1 MSKKDFSKK
10 DAYYFSHDAN
20 AQDDPKCMV
29 LIDQLGMEGYGI
41 FWALVEKLRAEKEYK
56 LPLMTLESFARR
68 WGTSKEKVN
77 TVVKNFG
84 LFVIENDEFFYSQ
97 RLKFS
102 MELKS
107 EKATISINARWA
119 KNKGLEI
126 DTNVLPTNTSVIR
139 NDTIKV
145 KESKV
150 KESKDSFSEML
161 SPYIQELNSEYDNF
175 FSYWTEKNSR
185 GKERWESEKFFDIS
199 RRINTWM
206 QRSSNFKKP
215 STNSEPAPGKMT
227 KGLLQQQ
234 EIYNELLEQI
244 ENGTYVNPFSR
255 K

>member
-1 MSKKDFSKK
+1 MTKKDFSKK

-84 LFVIENDEFFYSQ
+84 LFTIENDEFFYSQ

-119 KNKGLEI
+119 KDKGLKI
-126 DTNVLPTNTSVIR
+126 DTTVLPTNTNVIR

-145 KESKV
+145 KESKE
-150 KESKDSFSEML
+150 KESKILFNDSNLFDKYIFKSEF
-161 SPYIQELNSEYDNF
+161 PEWNKEKLNYYYEAAVAYSNEGNKYLNWKSAISNWARRDDVTGKIKF
-175 FSYWTEKNSR
+175 ETKIAEKNII
-185 GKERWESEKFFDIS
+185 W
-199 RRINTWM
+199 
-206 QRSSNFKKP
+206 
-215 STNSEPAPGKMT
+215 
-227 KGLLQQQ
+227 
-234 EIYNELLEQI
+234 
-244 ENGTYVNPFSR
+244 
-255 K
+255 

>member
-1 MSKKDFSKK
+1 MSKKDFIKK

-41 FWALVEKLRAEKEYK
+41 FWALIEKLRAEKEYK

-84 LFVIENDEFFYSQ
+84 LFTIENDEFFYSQ

-126 DTNVLPTNTSVIR
+126 DTNVLQTNTNVIR

-150 KESKDSFSEML
+150 KESKVLFTDCNLFDKNIFKSEFSEWNKTKL
-161 SPYIQELNSEYDNF
+161 AYYYEAAIAYSNEGNKYVNWKSAINSWAKRDELQ
-175 FSYWTEKNSR
+175 
-185 GKERWESEKFFDIS
+185 GKLKFEQG
-199 RRINTWM
+199 INTK
-206 QRSSNFKKP
+206 NK
-215 STNSEPAPGKMT
+215 TI
-227 KGLLQQQ
+227 
-234 EIYNELLEQI
+234 IY
-244 ENGTYVNPFSR
+244 
-255 K
+255 

>member
-84 LFVIENDEFFYSQ
+84 LFTIENDEFFYSQ

-119 KNKGLEI
+119 KNKELEI
-126 DTNVLPTNTSVIR
+126 DTNVLRTNTNVIR
-139 NDTIKV
+139 NDTIKG
-145 KESKV
+145 KESK
-150 KESKDSFSEML
+150 
-161 SPYIQELNSEYDNF
+161 
-175 FSYWTEKNSR
+175 
-185 GKERWESEKFFDIS
+185 GKENKILFSDCNLFDKNNFKNEFPNWCKEKLIYYYEAAVAYS
-199 RRINTWM
+199 NEGNKYVNWKSAINTWARRDE
-206 QRSSNFKKP
+206 QAGKLKFN
-215 STNSEPAPGKMT
+215 STIT
-227 KGLLQQQ
+227 KTI
-234 EIYNELLEQI
+234 IY
-244 ENGTYVNPFSR
+244 
-255 K
+255 

>member
-1 MSKKDFSKK
+1 
-10 DAYYFSHDAN
+10 
-20 AQDDPKCMV
+20 MV

-126 DTNVLPTNTSVIR
+126 DTTVLPTNTNVIR

-150 KESKDSFSEML
+150 KESKILFTDCNLFDKNIFKSEFSDWGKDKLIYYYEAALAYSNEGNKYIDWKATINNWARRDKLAGKIKFDSNNE
-161 SPYIQELNSEYDNF
+161 
-175 FSYWTEKNSR
+175 
-185 GKERWESEKFFDIS
+185 
-199 RRINTWM
+199 
-206 QRSSNFKKP
+206 
-215 STNSEPAPGKMT
+215 T
-227 KGLLQQQ
+227 KSK
-234 EIYNELLEQI
+234 EQI
-244 ENGTYVNPFSR
+244 NQEKLDYCKSQGFQL
-255 K
+255 